1 MKHLLLARF
10 QGTLIG
16 GNTIY
21 INPQQIAPNQLSMD
35 ATPAI
40 MAGIDSLIRC
50 NGFDEADWVSSTS
63 RAMQSHYK
71 ERNSLAILA
80 MTPLI
85 LFFHDDRVKLR
96 EIIISVSQGLH
107 LDWEICSSAI
117 AIGYIVSRSIT
128 ETFASRKVL
137 TELALEMT
145 NLHPSLLQ
153 QLTIIEWALNRPT
166 SLSQFSKQLTSD
178 IHPTISATAIA
189 IYSFFST
196 PEEFSLTILRAYH
209 SDSDNRLTCAISGI
223 LSGAYNS
230 LSGIPINGDIA
241 TQKRARWMEAAE
253 NLLNLWSGSTGASK
267 LGGSLVLSIASPRV
281 IQGRDRF

>member
-1 MKHLLLARF
+1 MKHLLIARF

-21 INPQQIAPNQLSMD
+21 INPQQIAPNQLSID

-50 NGFDEADWVSSTS
+50 GGFDEADWISSTS
-63 RAMQSHYK
+63 RAMQSHSQ
-71 ERNSLAILA
+71 ERNSIAILA

-85 LFFHDDRVKLR
+85 LFFHADRVKLR
-96 EIIISVSQGLH
+96 EIILSVSQGLH
-107 LDWEICSSAI
+107 LEWETCSSAI
-117 AIGYIVSRSIT
+117 AIGYIISRSIT
-128 ETFASRKVL
+128 ETFTPRSILA
-137 TELALEMT
+137 ELAGEMT

-166 SLSQFSKQLTSD
+166 SIHQLKQQLTPD
-178 IHPTISATAIA
+178 IHHSILATSIA
-189 IYSFFST
+189 IYCFFST
-196 PEEFSLTILRAYH
+196 PEEFILSILRAYH
-209 SDSDNRLTCAISGI
+209 SDADNRLTCAISGI

-230 LSGIPINGDIA
+230 LTGIPINGDIA
-241 TQKRARWMEAAE
+241 TQNRGRWMEAAE
-253 NLLNLWSGSTGASK
+253 NLLNLWAGFSGTNK
-267 LGGSLVLSIASPRV
+267 LGGALVVSIASPRV

>member
-21 INPQQIAPNQLSMD
+21 INPQQIAPNQLSID

-50 NGFDEADWVSSTS
+50 GGFDEADWISSTS

-71 ERNSLAILA
+71 ERNSIAILA
-80 MTPLI
+80 MTPLM

-96 EIIISVSQGLH
+96 EIIISISQGLH
-107 LDWEICSSAI
+107 LEWDTCSSAI

-128 ETFASRKVL
+128 ETFTPKSIL
-137 TELALEMT
+137 TELAVEMT

-166 SLSQFSKQLTSD
+166 SIHQLKQQLTPD
-178 IHPTISATAIA
+178 IHHSILAAAIA
-189 IYSFFST
+189 IYCFFST
-196 PEEFSLTILRAYH
+196 PEEFSLSILRAYH
-209 SDSDNRLTCAISGI
+209 SDADNRLTCAIAGI

-230 LSGIPINGDIA
+230 LTGIPLNGDIA
-241 TQKRARWMEAAE
+241 TQGRARWMEAAE
-253 NLLNLWSGSTGASK
+253 NLLNLWAGFSGTNK
-267 LGGSLVLSIASPRV
+267 GGSLVVSIASPRV

>member
-21 INPQQIAPNQLSMD
+21 INPQQIAPNQLSID

-40 MAGIDSLIRC
+40 MAGIDSLVRR
-50 NGFDEADWVSSTS
+50 GDFDDADWISNTA
-63 RAMQSHYK
+63 RTMQSHYK
-71 ERNSLAILA
+71 ERNSIAILT

-96 EIIISVSQGLH
+96 ETIISVSQSLH
-107 LDWEICSSAI
+107 LDWETCSSAI
-117 AIGYIVSRSIT
+117 AIGYIVSRSVT
-128 ETFASRKVL
+128 ETFTPKSILA
-137 TELALEMT
+137 ELAVEMT

-166 SLSQFSKQLTSD
+166 SIHQLKQQLTPD
-178 IHPTISATAIA
+178 IHHSILATAIA
-189 IYSFFST
+189 IYCFFST
-196 PEEFSLTILRAYH
+196 PEEFGLTILRAYH
-209 SDSDNRLTCAISGI
+209 SDADNRLTCAIAGI
-223 LSGAYNS
+223 LAGAYNS
-230 LSGIPINGDIA
+230 LTGIPLNGDMA
-241 TQKRARWMEAAE
+241 TQGRARWMEAAG
-253 NLLNLWSGSTGASK
+253 NLLNGWAGFSNKNNSGGA
-267 LGGSLVLSIASPRV
+267 LVVSIASPRV

>member
-1 MKHLLLARF
+1 MKHLLLSRF

-21 INPQQIAPNQLSMD
+21 INPQQIAPNQLSID

-50 NGFDEADWVSSTS
+50 GGFDEADWISSTS
-63 RAMQSHYK
+63 RAMQSHYQ
-71 ERNSLAILA
+71 ERNSIAILA
-80 MTPLI
+80 MTPLM

-107 LDWEICSSAI
+107 LEWETCSSAI
-117 AIGYIVSRSIT
+117 AIGYIISRSIT
-128 ETFASRKVL
+128 ETFTPRSILA
-137 TELALEMT
+137 ELAIEMT

-166 SLSQFSKQLTSD
+166 SLSQVSKQLTPD

-189 IYSFFST
+189 IYCFFST
-196 PEEFSLTILRAYH
+196 LEDFNLSILRAYH
-209 SDSDNRLTCAISGI
+209 SDADNRLTCAISGI

-230 LSGIPINGDIA
+230 LTGIPINGDIA
-241 TQKRARWMEAAE
+241 TQGRARWMEAAE
-253 NLLNLWSGSTGASK
+253 NILNLWAGFSGMSK
-267 LGGSLVLSIASPRV
+267 GGSLVVSIASPRV
-281 IQGRDRF
+281 IQGRNRF

>member
-1 MKHLLLARF
+1 MKHLLIARF

-21 INPQQIAPNQLSMD
+21 INPQQIAPNQLSID

-50 NGFDEADWVSSTS
+50 GGFDEADWISSTS
-63 RAMQSHYK
+63 KAMQSHYK
-71 ERNSLAILA
+71 DRNSLAILA

-96 EIIISVSQGLH
+96 EIIISVSQCLH
-107 LDWEICSSAI
+107 LEWETCSSAI
-117 AIGYIVSRSIT
+117 AIGYIISRSIT
-128 ETFASRKVL
+128 ETFTPRSILA
-137 TELALEMT
+137 ELAAEMT

-166 SLSQFSKQLTSD
+166 SLSQVSKQLTPD

-189 IYSFFST
+189 IYCFFST
-196 PEEFSLTILRAYH
+196 PEDFNLSILRSYH
-209 SDSDNRLTCAISGI
+209 SDADNQLTCAIAGI

-230 LSGIPINGDIA
+230 LTGIPINGDIA
-241 TQKRARWMEAAE
+241 TQKRAQWMEAAE
-253 NLLNLWSGSTGASK
+253 NLLNLWAGFSSASK
-267 LGGSLVLSIASPRV
+267 LGGSLVVSIASPRV
-281 IQGRDRF
+281 IQGRNRF